1 MRRSKRLV
9 ALARLETRRAGP
21 AAAAAVAGVKTAKAP
36 PPVLLYPL
44 SSNALF
50 GKLALSWT
58 FLWCLWSWPAGQWW
72 KNDDCWL
79 HLGGANSTIY
89 CRHDSQPPTHAQLFS
104 KTFQMT
110 IIYMVWNEK
119 KNRTM
124 HHFEMGFRLTRPPLF
139 TLGTYFLAKIS
150 LPFINWAALSSL
162 LCCLFVRS

>member
-89 CRHDSQPPTHAQLFS
+89 RRHDSQPPTHAQLFS

-119 KNRTM
+119 KTERCI
-124 HHFEMGFRLTRPPLF
+124 
-139 TLGTYFLAKIS
+139 TLKWASDS
-150 LPFINWAALSSL
+150 LVHPFSL
-162 LCCLFVRS
+162 WEHIFWQKSVSRS